1 LSYGAQGNP
10 THHQLENVIADIEGG
25 TRCQLVSTGLAAV
38 TMALLAYLKAGDH
51 CLMPD
56 SVYGPA
62 RRFCET
68 FAKDFGIETTYYD
81 PEIDEAGITKLIQPN
96 TTVLYTESPGSHTME
111 VQDVPMLAR
120 VAQKSGAKL
129 LMDNTWG
136 VHFFQPFA
144 HGVDCSIQAATKYI
158 SGHSDLLLGSITV
171 DSDKEWE
178 RVRRTCVTLGQYA
191 SPDDCWLALRGVRT
205 LELRLEK
212 HMKSALAVAEWLR
225 SRPEVVEVLYPAL
238 PGARGHALW
247 KRDFTG
253 ACGLFSVVFDPR
265 FDIGDIARMVESL
278 KLFGLGASWG
288 GFESLAL
295 PSTGSVTRSLA
306 STFKG
311 PICRFN
317 IGLEDVG
324 DLIADLTNGMA
335 VLNRKSNQ

>member
-1 LSYGAQGNP
+1 
-10 THHQLENVIADIEGG
+10 
-25 TRCQLVSTGLAAV
+25 
-38 TMALLAYLKAGDH
+38 
-51 CLMPD
+51 
-56 SVYGPA
+56 
-62 RRFCET
+62 
-68 FAKDFGIETTYYD
+68 
-81 PEIDEAGITKLIQPN
+81 
-96 TTVLYTESPGSHTME
+96 ME